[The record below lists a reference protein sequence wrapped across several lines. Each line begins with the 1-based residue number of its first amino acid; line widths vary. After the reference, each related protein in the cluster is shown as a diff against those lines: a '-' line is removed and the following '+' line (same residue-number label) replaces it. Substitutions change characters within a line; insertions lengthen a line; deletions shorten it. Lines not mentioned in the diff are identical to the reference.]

1 MASNYQKLNIKLF
14 NERLAGNQY
23 ESVTGARRA
32 VGKSEMTDDE
42 KAKAYKAINKHFDV
56 ESEPKTG
63 GSTKGA
69 TKSAGPA
76 KRGAATKPAAAAK
89 TAAKGAPKARAA
101 GRGKRTGGAKKTS
114 ARANKSAPA
123 EGAPA
128 ASELAELHAGAQA
141 TREALIGL
149 TAAQEIDPSLDVKG
163 AAARGAAILQ
173 HSIDRIGALLGT
185 AAPIEPSTTPFTSMA
200 EVVEDTNQPQS

>member
-63 GSTKGA
+63 GSTK
-69 TKSAGPA
+69 TKGAGPA
-76 KRGAATKPAAAAK
+76 KRGAATKPTTAAK
-89 TAAKGAPKARAA
+89 TAVKGAPKARAA